1 MVISSDDYTDKVYHS
16 VEHGQD
22 DTSMLLSKHNDVSED
37 EDKLSFGIADDLFL
51 HPTKPNQEEIQ
62 EMEKE
67 LEEGGSLDTDIS
79 TGILASW
86 PDMDH
91 VMCMNDVE
99 MNKASVTV
107 PEEIDTDTALTGL
120 DHDDNH
126 HHQDGMLIISL
137 FSFFLTTKTALFSWV
152 LDIAF

>member
-22 DTSMLLSKHNDVSED
+22 DASMVLSKPNDVSED
-37 EDKLSFGIADDLFL
+37 EDKLSFGIADDL
-51 HPTKPNQEEIQ
+51 Q
-62 EMEKE
+62 EMDKE
-67 LEEGGSLDTDIS
+67 LEGGGSLDTDTS

-86 PDMDH
+86 PDMDR
-91 VMCMNDVE
+91 VIRMNDVE
-99 MNKASVTV
+99 MSKDSVTV

>member
-22 DTSMLLSKHNDVSED
+22 DASMVLSKPNDVSED

-67 LEEGGSLDTDIS
+67 LEEGGSLDTDTS

-126 HHQDGMLIISL
+126 DNQDGTLIIRL
-137 FSFFLTTKTALFSWV
+137 FFLFLNN
-152 LDIAF
+152 

>member
-1 MVISSDDYTDKVYHS
+1 MVISSNDYTDKVYHS

-37 EDKLSFGIADDLFL
+37 EDKLSFGIADDL
-51 HPTKPNQEEIQ
+51 Q
-62 EMEKE
+62 EMDKE
-67 LEEGGSLDTDIS
+67 LGGGGSLDTDTS
-79 TGILASW
+79 TGILASL